1 MPKPKKNMGT
11 VADLIKAAPVDAVI
25 SDGTQTYRRDQAL
38 NDANLKA
45 SILDA
50 PVHSVKDGAV
60 YIEVR
65 PTFIPKAITVVAVRI
80 EKKKEIASHER

>member
-1 MPKPKKNMGT
+1 MPKTKKNTGT
-11 VADLIKAAPVDAVI
+11 VADLIKAAPADAVI
-25 SDGTQTYRRDQAL
+25 NDGTRLYTKDQAL

-50 PVHSVKDGAV
+50 PVHSVKDGIV

-65 PTFIPKAITVVAVRI
+65 PTFVPKAMVVVAVRI
-80 EKKKEIASHER
+80 EKKKEIVDHER

>member
-11 VADLIKAAPVDAVI
+11 VADLIKAAPADAVI
-25 SDGTQTYRRDQAL
+25 SDGTRTYGRDQAL

-50 PVHSVKDGAV
+50 PVHSVKDGTV

-65 PTFIPKAITVVAVRI
+65 PTFVPKAMVVMAVRI
-80 EKKKEIASHER
+80 EKKKEIVGHE